1 MSARRSRVAA
11 VLGAIL
17 TATYP
22 LAVYIGLTRFSARG
36 LGLVLLVALV
46 PGLALRIGSIDRA
59 RLSAHLWPVLRVPL
73 SVAAIVA
80 VAALLDERQLFL
92 WLPVLI
98 NLMLLGQFAA
108 SLRAEVSMIERF
120 ARLADPELPEG
131 GVAYCRKVTVVW
143 CGFFL
148 VNGAIAGILAL
159 TAPIAWWA
167 LYTGAIAYGLIGL
180 LFAGE
185 FVVRRAIFRRFGD
198 TLPDRVLAALI
209 GRREPDASPGS
220 SDRGTPP

>member
-22 LAVYIGLTRFSARG
+22 LAVYVGLTRFSARG

-120 ARLADPELPEG
+120 ARLAEPELPEG

>member
-22 LAVYIGLTRFSARG
+22 LAVYVGLTRFSARG

>member
-1 MSARRSRVAA
+1 MS
-11 VLGAIL
+11 
-17 TATYP
+17 
-22 LAVYIGLTRFSARG
+22 
-36 LGLVLLVALV
+36 
-46 PGLALRIGSIDRA
+46 
-59 RLSAHLWPVLRVPL
+59 L

-92 WLPVLI
+92 LLPVLI